1 MPEPTVLTFR
11 WNERAARYVAP
22 SGRYVSRAAVRDA
35 LDAALDHSAQT
46 IRALT
51 EGLRTSAV
59 ALPDWRLQMAREVKS
74 VHLASAALAKGGWA
88 QMAPA
93 DLGRVG
99 QRLREQYAFLD
110 RFAAEV
116 ESGAQRR
123 DGTLVRRADL
133 YIQAGRGTFH
143 ATEQR
148 EMGLR
153 GMTEERSLR
162 HAGDSCPGCVDE
174 AARGWVAL
182 GDLVPVGARDCLG
195 RCRCAVSYR

>member
-22 SGRYVSRAAVRDA
+22 SGRFVSRAAVRDA

-74 VHLASAALAKGGWA
+74 VHLAI
-88 QMAPA
+88 
-93 DLGRVG
+93 
-99 QRLREQYAFLD
+99 
-110 RFAAEV
+110 AAEV